1 MLAGDFKALER
12 AAGYKISAMRPDNGT
27 VRIAAIGDLHVQ
39 EISEGMVKPALS
51 RVNEE
56 ADVLVLAGDL
66 THHGRLAEGAVLLR
80 ELSAIDIPI
89 VAVLGNHDYHDANE
103 REFSM
108 LLAGYGV
115 KVLDGGAIEMR
126 IGNRSVGFA
135 GTKGFGGGF
144 GLRTIPD
151 FGERIYRSMYREA
164 MLEAAK
170 IGEGLEYLE
179 TDYRVVVL
187 HYSPVRET
195 LQGEPLEIYPFLGTS
210 ILAEPIDRHGADLVL
225 HGHAHHGSET
235 AKTPRG
241 VPVRN
246 VSMPLLGRPY
256 RVLELGANPS
266 REHPAP
272 PRSRASSPR

>member
-1 MLAGDFKALER
+1 MKRGT
-12 AAGYKISAMRPDNGT
+12 GT

-39 EISEGMVKPALS
+39 EISEGMVKPAFS

-56 ADVLVLAGDL
+56 ADALVLAGDL

-80 ELSAIDIPI
+80 ELSSIDIPI
-89 VAVLGNHDYHDANE
+89 IAVLGNHDFHDANE

-108 LLAGYGV
+108 LLSGYGV
-115 KVLDGGAIEMR
+115 KVLDGGAIE
-126 IGNRSVGFA
+126 IKLGGQSVGFT

-151 FGERIYRSMYREA
+151 FGEQIYRSMYREA

-170 IGEGLEYLE
+170 IGEGLEYLD

-246 VSMPLLGRPY
+246 VAMPLLGRPY
-256 RVLELGANPS
+256 RILELGAAIRS
-266 REHPAP
+266 EEAFSP
-272 PRSRASSPR
+272 PRLRASSPR